1 MDSHLK
7 RLLKKYNL
15 KIQYGPSH
23 GKGYIVK
30 TPDNFP
36 DLLIVKENLSD
47 KETERVIL
55 HEIGHAKNDKYVVG
69 NYQTNPR
76 AHDCSEHKANN
87 FIVSEKVK
95 EYANLG
101 YDTMNANWLNLAQY
115 IGTDNYL
122 LVREELLKYKVE
134 G

>member
-1 MDSHLK
+1 MSDRIKDLLNEHHLK
-7 RLLKKYNL
+7 LVYKY
-15 KIQYGPSH
+15 IESE
-23 GKGYIVK
+23 GYIVHM
-30 TPDNFP
+30 PDPCP
-36 DLLIVKENLSD
+36 DFVFVKDGLSD
-47 KETERVIL
+47 EETERVIL

-69 NYQTNPR
+69 NYRTNPR

-122 LVREELLKYKVE
+122 LVREELMKYKVE